1 MSTICTQ
8 GGLVL
13 TEVALA
19 LAIEI
24 LDIRTGPNNYWL
36 LMILFL
42 FVSIV
47 LLMITEQSHDYFG
60 GENSKRRHFDR
71 TVKAATHES
80 SGWAVETARVS
91 RPLEEATTV
100 LGVEKVLHAHTVVQL
115 LNNCIIIR
123 VLVFVAD
130 AVTMTKHCIVY
141 RPTCVT
147 DIMLVSEC
155 L

>member
-47 LLMITEQSHDYFG
+47 LLMITE
-60 GENSKRRHFDR
+60 
-71 TVKAATHES
+71 
-80 SGWAVETARVS
+80 
-91 RPLEEATTV
+91 
-100 LGVEKVLHAHTVVQL
+100 
-115 LNNCIIIR
+115 
-123 VLVFVAD
+123 
-130 AVTMTKHCIVY
+130 
-141 RPTCVT
+141 
-147 DIMLVSEC
+147 
-155 L
+155 